1 ARTPLLL
8 LDVGGGSSEFI
19 LGHGGHKSFAR
30 SFPLGTVRL
39 MEKSSHGD
47 PATADEFSTCRDW
60 VRTFLEQ
67 QVRPELDPFLESE
80 KESGT
85 IQLAGTGGTATILA
99 RMELKS
105 DRFDRNDIEGTR
117 LTLAKIQSYVKTL
130 WSLPL
135 ARRKEIPGLPKSRA
149 DVILTGVL
157 IYASVMETFG
167 FDELRVSTR
176 GLRFAAAMD
185 EIEASKG

>member
-1 ARTPLLL
+1 LLL

-19 LGHGGHKSFAR
+19 LGHGGHTSFAR

-39 MEKSSHGD
+39 MEKYPHAD
-47 PATADEFSTCRDW
+47 PPTLAEYSACRDW
-60 VRTFLEQ
+60 VQTFLEQ
-67 QVRPELDPFLESE
+67 QVRPELERFLHAEMQ
-80 KESGT
+80 SGSVR
-85 IQLAGTGGTATILA
+85 LAGTGGTATLLA

-105 DRFDRNDIEGTR
+105 DRFDREQIEGTH
-117 LTLAKIQSYVKTL
+117 LSLPKIRSCVERI

-149 DVILTGVL
+149 DVILTGAL

-167 FDELRVSTR
+167 FNDLRVSTR
-176 GLRFAAAMD
+176 GLRFAAV
-185 EIEASKG
+185 ASDAGALKR